1 MRSPAPN
8 PAKVL
13 YPLFAATFGGGL
25 YLFFKGFR
33 VYWQFRVL
41 RNTPLTAIRGL
52 AMGLVRVYGRATGD
66 EYLTSPLTR
75 QPCYLYKLK
84 IEKWEV
90 AGKREY
96 WAPWRRDSDS
106 VQFYLEDE
114 TGKVL
119 VYPRGA
125 ELDLGQTAGT
135 VIDGELPE
143 TLLSGSQRLTSTAD
157 VPAVEE
163 DPELGVIRSMAMIGS
178 KRDAGRYRV
187 TEYCILPQ
195 VGYAVTGSC
204 VQNPLAK
211 EEGDRNLIK
220 KGTKDPTFTVSDKG
234 PRQVEMFLDLRALA
248 YIFGGA
254 LLTVVSASVLLLL
267 TWPI

>member
-1 MRSPAPN
+1 MRAPETH
-8 PAKVL
+8 PEKIL
-13 YPLFAATFGGGL
+13 YPLSVVVFGYGI
-25 YLFFKGFR
+25 YLFLKGFR

-41 RNTPLTAIRGL
+41 RNMPLTAIRGL
-52 AMGLVRVYGRATGD
+52 AMGLVRVCGRATGD
-66 EYLTSPLTR
+66 ECLTSPLTQ
-75 QPCYLYKLK
+75 QPCYYYKLD
-84 IEKWEV
+84 IEKWEE
-90 AGKREY
+90 RENRQY
-96 WAPWRRDSDS
+96 WMAWRKDSDA
-106 VQFYLEDE
+106 VQFYLEDD
-114 TGKVL
+114 TGTVL

-125 ELDLGQTAGT
+125 ELHLAQTAST